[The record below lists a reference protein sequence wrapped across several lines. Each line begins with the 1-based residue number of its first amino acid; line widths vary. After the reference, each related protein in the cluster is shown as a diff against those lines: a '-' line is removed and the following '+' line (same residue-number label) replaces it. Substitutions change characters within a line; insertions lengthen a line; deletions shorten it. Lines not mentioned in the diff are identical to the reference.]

1 MAAQP
6 DRPDPGGPPVDSRRR
21 PAPPPDAYLDVVLA
35 LAGIDPE

>member
-6 DRPDPGGPPVDSRRR
+6 DRPDPGCPPADSRPW
-21 PAPPPDAYLDVVLA
+21 PAPPDAYLDVVLA